1 MHGLETSSEVQDGI
15 KRLLDPRKSPL
26 SVSVWMYDPMNSRR
40 PSWPSKRPK
49 GGRETPLDDG
59 AFYGMLDIA
68 AFLIVE
74 LQDVDSR
81 SSDSK
86 RTQDK
91 NDFTALVRAAK
102 WGNVEIAGVLQ
113 EHGTNVNA
121 RGMERRTP
129 L

>member
-1 MHGLETSSEVQDGI
+1 
-15 KRLLDPRKSPL
+15 
-26 SVSVWMYDPMNSRR
+26 
-40 PSWPSKRPK
+40 
-49 GGRETPLDDG
+49 
-59 AFYGMLDIA
+59 MLDIA

-74 LQDVDSR
+74 RLQDVDSR

-113 EHGTNVNA
+113 EHGANVNA